1 MPGRQCCVPWCR
13 GDEVMVAVGK
23 DAIHELKKWPCQY
36 TKKDVE
42 VKVKS
47 YSSDKPDYICL
58 RHLRAYK
65 HGMENGIFDLH
76 DIHTCPAATDIIT
89 GAFLHHVYPGTLPLP
104 RHTTLTQAH
113 HPYPGTPP
121 LPRRVLL

>member
-23 DAIHELKKWPCQY
+23 DAIQELKKWPCQY

-58 RHLRAYK
+58 
-65 HGMENGIFDLH
+65 
-76 DIHTCPAATDIIT
+76 
-89 GAFLHHVYPGTLPLP
+89 
-104 RHTTLTQAH
+104 TQAH
-113 HPYPGTPP
+113 HPYPGVYYCDPS
-121 LPRRVLL
+121 R